1 MAPSSEIYIESTDTD
16 PAVRAQSALH
26 HTQQRLQGRLATL
39 TEVEPEAAEAGESVR
54 AALTEFCAGELRR
67 YLSAADRTLYATA
80 SGAAETRLLV
90 RGLRTTGGMLDRD
103 VDRLSTAGDAASA
116 TTLARAIEAVLR
128 AHLAVER
135 NVLLPALVGLPGAD
149 LPALVGDLDTLLAGG
164 TLEDPAVVDVRE
176 IPHGR
181 RHPRIFARFARLAP
195 GESFTLVNNHDP
207 KPLRREFQ
215 AAHPDAF
222 TWEYVESGPERWQI
236 RIGREA
242 GADA

>member
-1 MAPSSEIYIESTDTD
+1 MTPSEIHIESTDTD
-16 PAVRAQSALH
+16 PAVRARSSLH
-26 HTQQRLQGRLATL
+26 RTQQGLLDRLATL
-39 TEVEPEAAEAGESVR
+39 TEAVPGDAESGESVR
-54 AALTEFCAGELRR
+54 AALTAFCAGELRR
-67 YLSAADRTLYATA
+67 YLRAGDRTLYATA

-90 RGLRTTGGMLDRD
+90 RALRTTTGVLDQD
-103 VDRLSTAGDAASA
+103 IDRLSAAGDAPSA
-116 TTLARAIEAVLR
+116 LVLARAVEAVLR

-135 NVLLPALVGLPGAD
+135 GVLLPALAGLPGAD
-149 LPALVGDLDTLLAGG
+149 LPALVGDLYTLLAGG
-164 TLEDPAVVDVRE
+164 TLEEPAVVDVRE

-222 TWEYVESGPERWQI
+222 TWEYVEPGPERWQI
-236 RIGREA
+236 RIGRPA
-242 GADA
+242 GAGV

>member
-26 HTQQRLQGRLATL
+26 RTQQRLQGRLATL

-54 AALTEFCAGELRR
+54 AALTEFCAGELRP
-67 YLSAADRTLYATA
+67 YLGAADRTLYATA

-90 RGLRTTGGMLDRD
+90 RGLRTTGGVLDSY
-103 VDRLSTAGDAASA
+103 VDRLSAAGDAASA
-116 TTLARAIEAVLR
+116 ATLARAIEAVLR

-135 NVLLPALVGLPGAD
+135 DVLLPALVGLPGAD

-215 AAHPDAF
+215 AAHPGAF

>member
-16 PAVRAQSALH
+16 PAVRAQSALQQ
-26 HTQQRLQGRLATL
+26 TQQRLQGRLATL
-39 TEVEPEAAEAGESVR
+39 TEVEPGAAEAGESVR
-54 AALTEFCAGELRR
+54 AALTEFCTGELRR

-90 RGLRTTGGMLDRD
+90 RGLRTTADVLDSY
-103 VDRLSTAGDAASA
+103 VDRLPAAGDAASA
-116 TTLARAIEAVLR
+116 ATLGRAIEAVLR

-135 NVLLPALVGLPGAD
+135 DVLLPALVGLPGAD

-222 TWEYVESGPERWQI
+222 TWEYVESGPERWRI

-242 GADA
+242 GADV